1 MDKRDKKTRLKNLQ
15 INNALG
21 VFMFLFGW
29 VVFFSTWL
37 SETTLQKAT
46 NLTAAL
52 LLIGIGGGMVLY
64 ARKTI
69 KKYNLKNNKTS

>member
-1 MDKRDKKTRLKNLQ
+1 MDNRDKKTRLKNLQ

>member
-1 MDKRDKKTRLKNLQ
+1 MDKKDKKTRLKNLQ

-37 SETTLQKAT
+37 SETTLQ
-46 NLTAAL
+46 
-52 LLIGIGGGMVLY
+52 
-64 ARKTI
+64 
-69 KKYNLKNNKTS
+69 